1 MSRKS
6 WRKMKRGA
14 EQGPSKEEKI
24 RMDKF
29 LNIVSGAPR
38 C

>member
-1 MSRKS
+1 
-6 WRKMKRGA
+6 MKRGA